1 MHGGYAAFVMTMF
14 KKIVLILELTDGVL
28 SEDLVTDINSE
39 ILCRLQEDDKVIKD
53 WEWIY

>member
-1 MHGGYAAFVMTMF
+1 MN
-14 KKIVLILELTDGVL
+14 KKIVLILELANGVL

-39 ILCRLQEDDKVIKD
+39 ILCRLEEDDKVIKS

>member
-1 MHGGYAAFVMTMF
+1 MS
-14 KKIVLILELTDGVL
+14 KKIVLILELTDGIL

-39 ILCRLQEDDKVIKD
+39 ILCRLEEDDKVIKS

>member
-1 MHGGYAAFVMTMF
+1 VN
-14 KKIVLILELTDGVL
+14 KKIVLILELANGVL

-39 ILCRLQEDDKVIKD
+39 ILCRLEEDDKVIKS

>member
-1 MHGGYAAFVMTMF
+1 VN
-14 KKIVLILELTDGVL
+14 KKIVLILELADDIL

-39 ILCRLQEDDKVIKD
+39 ILCRLEEDDKVIKS

>member
-1 MHGGYAAFVMTMF
+1 MS
-14 KKIVLILELTDGVL
+14 KRIVLILELSDGIL

-39 ILCRLQEDDKVIKD
+39 ILCRLEEDDKVIKS